1 MSVFFLLVR
10 ILIVTGP
17 LFLYGEGEI
26 SIGRHFP
33 RTHVSHFSEL
43 SDSMQFNPSEI
54 METPIAVSNDFKGNV
69 GGSKTDSDGP
79 PKKDIHPTKFK
90 TERNLSKHVSPQ
102 FRMATKV
109 SVPNEPKRRTDDFAI
124 LGFLMFLMLGI
135 PLLFVFLPLGIFFT
149 VLAFTFST
157 ISLVRISKQPD
168 KLKGK
173 GLALFSFIFSII
185 VIGVWLSFVILS
197 DLVYW
202 LLSA

>member
-1 MSVFFLLVR
+1 MSIFLLLVR

-17 LFLYGEGEI
+17 LFLFGEGEI
-26 SIGRHFP
+26 SIGKRFP
-33 RTHVSHFSEL
+33 RTHVSHVFEL
-43 SDSMQFNPSEI
+43 PDSMQFNPSEI
-54 METPIAVSNDFKGNV
+54 MEIPIAESNDSKGNV
-69 GGSKTDSDGP
+69 GGSKTDPDGP
-79 PKKDIHPTKFK
+79 PKKDVQSIKLK
-90 TERNLSKHVSPQ
+90 MERNLSKYVSPQ
-102 FRMATKV
+102 LRVATKV

-124 LGFLMFLMLGI
+124 LGFLIFLMLGI
-135 PLLFVFLPLGIFFT
+135 PMLFVFLPLGIFFS

-157 ISLVRISKQPD
+157 ISLFRISKQPD

-185 VIGVWLSFVILS
+185 VIGVWLSFAILS

>member
-1 MSVFFLLVR
+1 MSIFLLLVR

-26 SIGRHFP
+26 SIGKRFP

-43 SDSMQFNPSEI
+43 SDSMQFNPCEI
-54 METPIAVSNDFKGNV
+54 METPIAVSNDSKGNV

-79 PKKDIHPTKFK
+79 PKKDVQSRKLK
-90 TERNLSKHVSPQ
+90 MERNLSKHVSPQ
-102 FRMATKV
+102 FRMATKE
-109 SVPNEPKRRTDDFAI
+109 SAPNEPKRRTDDFAI
-124 LGFLMFLMLGI
+124 LGFLIFLMLGI
-135 PLLFVFLPLGIFFT
+135 PMLLVSLPLGVFFN
-149 VLAFTFST
+149 LLGLTFSI

-173 GLALFSFIFSII
+173 GLALFPII
-185 VIGVWLSFVILS
+185 VLGLLLSLFLLS

>member
-1 MSVFFLLVR
+1 MSIFLLLVR

-26 SIGRHFP
+26 SIGKRFP

-43 SDSMQFNPSEI
+43 SDSRQFNPCEI
-54 METPIAVSNDFKGNV
+54 METPIAVSNDSKGNV
-69 GGSKTDSDGP
+69 GESKTDSDSP
-79 PKKDIHPTKFK
+79 PKKDVQSRKLK
-90 TERNLSKHVSPQ
+90 MERNLSKHVSPQ

-124 LGFLMFLMLGI
+124 LGFLIFLMLGI
-135 PLLFVFLPLGIFFT
+135 PMLLVSLPLGVFFN
-149 VLAFTFST
+149 LLGLTFSI

-173 GLALFSFIFSII
+173 GLALFPII
-185 VIGVWLSFVILS
+185 VLGVLLSLFLLS
-197 DLVYW
+197 DLIYW

>member
-1 MSVFFLLVR
+1 MSIFLLLVR
-10 ILIVTGP
+10 ILVVTGP

-26 SIGRHFP
+26 SIGKRFP

-54 METPIAVSNDFKGNV
+54 METPIAVSNDSKGNV
-69 GGSKTDSDGP
+69 EGLKIDSDGP
-79 PKKDIHPTKFK
+79 PKKDVQPRKFK
-90 TERNLSKHVSPQ
+90 TERKLSKIALPQ

-109 SVPNEPKRRTDDFAI
+109 SVPNEPKRRTDDFAV
-124 LGFLMFLMLGI
+124 LGFLIFLMLGI
-135 PLLFVFLPLGIFFT
+135 PMLLVSLPLGVFFN
-149 VLAFTFST
+149 LLGLTFSI

-173 GLALFSFIFSII
+173 GLALFPII
-185 VIGVWLSFVILS
+185 VLGLLLSLFLLS

>member
-1 MSVFFLLVR
+1 MSISLLLLR
-10 ILIVTGP
+10 ILIVIGP

-26 SIGRHFP
+26 SIGKRFP
-33 RTHVSHFSEL
+33 RTHVSHAFEL
-43 SDSMQFNPSEI
+43 SDSMQFNSYEI
-54 METPIAVSNDFKGNV
+54 METSIAVSNDSKGNV
-69 GGSKTDSDGP
+69 GGSKTDADGP
-79 PKKDIHPTKFK
+79 PKKDVQSRKLK
-90 TERNLSKHVSPQ
+90 TERNLSKYVSPQ
-102 FRMATKV
+102 LRMATKV

-124 LGFLMFLMLGI
+124 LGFLIFLMLGI
-135 PLLFVFLPLGIFFT
+135 PMLFVFLPLGIFFS

-185 VIGVWLSFVILS
+185 VIGVWLSFAILS